1 MDSKPRLLN
10 ASAYDSDSSIEEKLV
25 QFKPYVVKLAQE
37 VFGRHS
43 PYSELHHPDIDDIVQ
58 EALIKFWQ
66 ALLKGREITH
76 PKAYLRRVVYHEF
89 INFCRRNRGTP
100 LPLSL
105 DSEGEIRHGQLLA
118 GRSQEMED
126 PECIFEQRSA
136 QADLMEHLADAIET
150 ELPPRQKHAM
160 ICSLCDRVDDLLT
173 LVAAF
178 QERPE
183 DIARAAWP
191 QQREAEQRLKASL
204 SPARQKIADYM
215 QAHGVS
221 IAPYGISIIP

>member
-1 MDSKPRLLN
+1 
-10 ASAYDSDSSIEEKLV
+10 
-25 QFKPYVVKLAQE
+25 
-37 VFGRHS
+37 
-43 PYSELHHPDIDDIVQ
+43 
-58 EALIKFWQ
+58 
-66 ALLKGREITH
+66 
-76 PKAYLRRVVYHEF
+76 EF